1 MKAGAHIV
9 LRGAARF
16 YMPLMLLLGLSF
28 VAERPTGGG
37 VGFIAALCITLVL
50 VTHALV
56 FGAATAR
63 AAFPPALARGL
74 LCLGLIGACVGFG
87 ARGLPWAPAALEAS
101 VFVVT
106 AAGLSFAFKALI
118 GRAPTLR
125 DEEW

>member
-16 YMPLMLLLGLSF
+16 YVPLLLLLGLSF
-28 VAERPTGGG
+28 IADRPAGGG
-37 VGFIAALCITLVL
+37 VGFIAALCLTLVV

-56 FGAATAR
+56 FGAAAAR

-74 LCLGLIGACVGFG
+74 LCAGLIAACVGLG
-87 ARGLPWAPAALEAS
+87 ASGLAWAPIVIEAA
-101 VFVVT
+101 VFFAT
-106 AAGLSFAFKALI
+106 SAGFALAFKALV

>member
-28 VAERPTGGG
+28 VADRPAGGG
-37 VGFIAALCITLVL
+37 VGFVAALCVTLML

-56 FGAATAR
+56 FGAAAAR
-63 AAFPPALARGL
+63 AAFPPVLARGL
-74 LCLGLIGACVGFG
+74 LCAGLIGACIGFG
-87 ARGLPWAPAALEAS
+87 AQGLAWAPAVLEAS
-101 VFVVT
+101 VFVGTV
-106 AAGLSFAFKALI
+106 AGFSFVFKALI

>member
-16 YMPLMLLLGLSF
+16 YVPLMLLLGLSF
-28 VAERPTGGG
+28 VADRPAGGG
-37 VGFIAALCITLVL
+37 VGFVAALCFTLVL

-63 AAFPPALARGL
+63 AAFPPVLARAL
-74 LCLGLIGACVGFG
+74 LCVGLIGACVGAG
-87 ARGLPWAPAALEAS
+87 ARGLAWAPVVLEAS
-101 VFVVT
+101 VFAAT
-106 AAGLSFAFKALI
+106 AAGFALAFKALI

>member
-16 YMPLMLLLGLSF
+16 YIPLMLLLGLSF
-28 VAERPTGGG
+28 VADRPAGGG
-37 VGFIAALCITLVL
+37 VGFVAALCVTLVL

-56 FGAATAR
+56 FGAAAAR

-74 LCLGLIGACVGFG
+74 LCVGLIGACVGLG
-87 ARGLPWAPAALEAS
+87 ARGLAWAPAALEAS

-106 AAGLSFAFKALI
+106 VAGLALAFKALV

>member
-9 LRGAARF
+9 LSAASRF
-16 YMPLMLLLGLSF
+16 YVPLMLLLGLSF
-28 VAERPTGGG
+28 VADRPAGGG
-37 VGFIAALCITLVL
+37 VGVIAALCVTLAL

-56 FGAATAR
+56 FGAAAAR

-74 LCLGLIGACVGFG
+74 LCFGLLGTCVGAG
-87 ARGLPWAPAALEAS
+87 GRGLVWAPAALEAS
-101 VFVVT
+101 VFAIIV
-106 AAGLSFAFKALI
+106 AGLALAFKALI